1 MTTPDLSSAALDAIR
16 PNDLSSRALHQR
28 QSAVFSISSSSISD
42 GIGQPETAGLVHE
55 GFSLESIP
63 LVGEFFSVISSLFSS
78 FESTPSEMGQGNT
91 QLSDALTRPPSHAL
105 STQTQLA
112 SAQDVPMQHASGQQT
127 DGPLD
132 LSRYLANL
140 DLDPAGPI
148 DLVGDSEMVD
158 QSSATGESAAQSGQ
172 TILPQI
178 TGLAAHPAN
187 KIPLDTLA
195 QMQTRYL
202 QMTSEQD

>member
-1 MTTPDLSSAALDAIR
+1 MTTPDLSSAALDALR
-16 PNDLSSRALHQR
+16 PNDLSTRALHQR
-28 QSAVFSISSSSISD
+28 QSAVFTISSSRAPD
-42 GIGQPETAGLVHE
+42 GIGQSEPAGLVHE

-63 LVGEFFSVISSLFSS
+63 LVGDFFSVISSLFSS
-78 FESTPSEMGQGNT
+78 FESAPSEVGQGNT
-91 QLSDALTRPPSHAL
+91 QLSDALARPPSHPSDA
-105 STQTQLA
+105 QAHLA
-112 SAQDVPMQHASGQQT
+112 SAQDA

-158 QSSATGESAAQSGQ
+158 QSSATGESAAQSDP

>member
-1 MTTPDLSSAALDAIR
+1 MTTPDLSSAALDALR
-16 PNDLSSRALHQR
+16 PNDLSTRALPQR
-28 QSAVFSISSSSISD
+28 QSAIFTISSSRAPD
-42 GIGQPETAGLVHE
+42 GVGQSETAGLVHE

-63 LVGEFFSVISSLFSS
+63 LVGDFFSVISSLFSS
-78 FESTPSEMGQGNT
+78 FESAPSQARQANV
-91 QLSDALTRPPSHAL
+91 QLSDALARPPLHA
-105 STQTQLA
+105 SNMQTQLA
-112 SAQDVPMQHASGQQT
+112 SAQDVPVQNTPGQQT

-140 DLDPAGPI
+140 DVDPAGPI
-148 DLVGDSEMVD
+148 DLVGDSERTG
-158 QSSATGESAAQSGQ
+158 QSSATEESAAQSDP